1 MNKLICAFLL
11 IYSSSIGVGD
21 AIASPSTLKTIGD
34 EIGCAKTD
42 VTTYIKK
49 ARLGKLNRQ
58 PGSTLIDTFE
68 NKVNEILNKAMNKAG
83 KQVKHS
89 LHKLNN
95 IKQMVDAGSKG
106 NAINISQII
115 ACVGQQNVMGKRI
128 PYGFSNRT
136 LPHFNKGDL
145 GPEARGFV
153 ANSYLQGLTPQETF
167 FHAMGGRE
175 GLVDTAVKTASTG
188 YIQRRLIKA
197 MEDVMACYD
206 RTVRNSLGY
215 VIQFLYGEDGLDAM
229 HIEKQKVPHILM

>member
-1 MNKLICAFLL
+1 MCLWLPITIESVPYTKIINNDELKMVYDFETISNNHSF
-11 IYSSSIGVGD
+11 
-21 AIASPSTLKTIGD
+21 IANGF
-34 EIGCAKTD
+34 
-42 VTTYIKK
+42 VTH
-49 ARLGKLNRQ
+49 N
-58 PGSTLIDTFE
+58 
-68 NKVNEILNKAMNKAG
+68 
-83 KQVKHS
+83 
-89 LHKLNN
+89 
-95 IKQMVDAGSKG
+95 
-106 NAINISQII
+106 
-115 ACVGQQNVMGKRI
+115 CVGQQNVMGKRI

-215 VIQFLYGEDGLDAM
+215 IIQFLYGEDGLDAM
-229 HIEKQKVPHILM
+229 HIENRNATYFNW